1 MKRKLFYFVRHG
13 ESIMNAQGLR
23 QGREGGLSEKGRNQA
38 AVTGRRLT
46 KYRFDIMLVSPY
58 ERTQETSEIIN
69 QQLPHPLPKET
80 VELLSERRNPSEII
94 GKSVTDPEV
103 MNIVDHMDKSYHN
116 DDYRFSDEENFQ
128 DLKER
133 ARKLLDYLGTRREK
147 TVLVVTHGIFLR
159 MIAAYILYG
168 DSLDSKTYNL
178 ISFLNAAN
186 NAAITVCEYK
196 KGWFGPPPAKRWQLI
211 AWDDYIKE
219 VK

>member
-1 MKRKLFYFVRHG
+1 
-13 ESIMNAQGLR
+13 
-23 QGREGGLSEKGRNQA
+23 
-38 AVTGRRLT
+38 
-46 KYRFDIMLVSPY
+46 MLVSPY

-69 QQLPHPLPKET
+69 QQLPHPLQRET

-94 GKSVTDPEV
+94 GKSIVDPEV
-103 MNIVDHMDKSYHN
+103 VNIVDHMDKSYHS

-186 NAAITVCEYK
+186 NALLRSVNTREAGLDPHQQSAGSLLPGMTILRRQNKAE
-196 KGWFGPPPAKRWQLI
+196 
-211 AWDDYIKE
+211 
-219 VK
+219 